1 MFYLSDFIS
10 RAHADYSNTTKFIA
24 RGKTEAA
31 PLLVRG
37 ENNSDSR
44 SFAWWQPVDWAE
56 SKLIP
61 SQDMGKSHGS
71 SVARIRAKFTQI

>member
-44 SFAWWQPVDWAE
+44 SFAW
-56 SKLIP
+56 
-61 SQDMGKSHGS
+61 
-71 SVARIRAKFTQI
+71 